1 MLRTNRK
8 LGVNTW
14 AVVLVSLLPFAG
26 AAVAEEQGEVREVSL
41 AQLIVNPLLFEGQRV
56 VARGYLM
63 DAGGLTYLALTREAS
78 QTRDV
83 ASSVPV
89 ARTGGGSR
97 GEVPCLGGY
106 VTLTGRFD
114 KVWGEILGI
123 VEIERAVIWDLE
135 QGRPRECR
143 HP

>member
-1 MLRTNRK
+1 MRRTNRK
-8 LGVNTW
+8 LSVNTW
-14 AVVLVSLLPFAG
+14 AVVLISSLPFAG
-26 AAVAEEQGEVREVSL
+26 VAVAEEQGEAREVSL

-89 ARTGGGSR
+89 ARTGKSSR

-114 KVWGEILGI
+114 EVWGEILGI
-123 VEIERAVIWDLE
+123 AEIERAVIWDLE
-135 QGRPRECR
+135 KGRPRECR